1 MYKPYTRKLIRLTA
15 ASCVALVI
23 CLQIDFHTG
32 VVVSKLLAST
42 AFLGVALSVCALK
55 SSYGKF
61 LFAGLCLSW
70 FGDMFLLAPTD
81 KLFLC
86 GLVSF
91 LLAHVAYI
99 TAFIVRGIKLKWALL
114 AALPVILVSLGT
126 SDWLA
131 PYISPQMLVPV
142 SLYTAVISLMVIC
155 AVGARGAGAP
165 LLVPLGALLFYFS
178 DLSVAAL
185 RFVSADLQSY
195 IWGLPFYYGGQ
206 LLLALSTRPAGN
218 TNC

>member
-131 PYISPQMLVPV
+131 PYVSPQMLIPV
-142 SLYTAVISLMVIC
+142 NLYTAVISLMVIC

-206 LLLALSTRPAGN
+206 LLLALSTRPSGN
-218 TNC
+218 ADC